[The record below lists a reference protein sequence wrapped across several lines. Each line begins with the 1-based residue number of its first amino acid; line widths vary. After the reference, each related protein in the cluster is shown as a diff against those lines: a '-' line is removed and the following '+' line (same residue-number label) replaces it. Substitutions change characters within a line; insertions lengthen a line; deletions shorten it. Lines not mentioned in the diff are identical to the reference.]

1 VRRLQKNFVGPA
13 DDTLPAPLPEG
24 DFWTDFCRDRPADT
38 FVCAFRSLWNEAR
51 AASGLDSHPQSPA
64 EQTYQRYQEWLAFH
78 HRRRTFIDRVTVALG
93 YPPATAS

>member
-1 VRRLQKNFVGPA
+1 MRVPVAVERGP
-13 DDTLPAPLPEG
+13 G
-24 DFWTDFCRDRPADT
+24 G
-38 FVCAFRSLWNEAR
+38 LWAR
-51 AASGLDSHPQSPA
+51 QPPQSPA